1 MVEQWRGEG
10 DGAKN
15 RSYHR
20 LVNDVMQVWGK
31 FRARLNHSLLGLTPA
46 AINSLDIILTTVVDS
61 SGTDQRDGL
70 TTLHGCCFFLI
81 FIGTVTR
88 CHLHWLLESL
98 NLGSWLGDTNRKL
111 VSWLLLH

>member
-10 DGAKN
+10 DGANN

-70 TTLHGCCFFLI
+70 TTLHGCCFFFNFYWYGDEMPSPLA
-81 FIGTVTR
+81 TR
-88 CHLHWLLESL
+88 KSEPGLLV
-98 NLGSWLGDTNRKL
+98 GRHKP
-111 VSWLLLH
+111 